1 VNKCMK
7 YSCSVL
13 TKIHVNG
20 QQLDRL
26 VAGWPERIP
35 ENILPFDGGGKTMN
49 SRDKLKL
56 KRMQKVQFMMAFELQ
71 YSSSS
76 SSNIFQVA

>member
-1 VNKCMK
+1 M
-7 YSCSVL
+7 
-13 TKIHVNG
+13 
-20 QQLDRL
+20 

-35 ENILPFDGGGKTMN
+35 ENILPFDGGGKTMKI
-49 SRDKLKL
+49 RDNLKL

-76 SSNIFQVA
+76 SSNIF